1 MDSLA
6 GHEDDLVLPAET
18 PGAAASWFG
27 FALTVRPDAPY
38 GRRDLVEYLRSR
50 GIDSRQIFAGNLL
63 RQPAYAEARHRVAGA
78 LETTD
83 VIAERSFWV
92 GCYPGLERA
101 ALDHVVHCFD
111 EWRRRGARRA
121 A

>member
-1 MDSLA
+1 M
-6 GHEDDLVLPAET
+6 LPEPT
-18 PGAAASWFG
+18 PGSTPSWFG
-27 FALTVRPDAPY
+27 FAVTIRPEAPY

-63 RQPAYAEARHRVAGA
+63 RQPAYAGAHHRVAGG

-83 VIAERSFWV
+83 LIAERSFWI

-101 ALDHVVHCFD
+101 ALDHVAGCFD
-111 EWRRRGARRA
+111 EWRRAGARRA